1 MRDKIK
7 ENECCLYSR
16 LWKIENDFNE
26 SDYDGEEILQ
36 KHVIDNSCEPGAFLK
51 EIVHRYIN
59 SFFKAPENKDKMI
72 NWEFVFKIYSRNWNW
87 WRCCWKMQAKIW

>member
-7 ENECCLYSR
+7 ENGVVYTPDYVVRMIL
-16 LWKIENDFNE
+16 DE

-36 KHVIDNSCEPGAFLK
+36 KHVIDNSCGAGAFLK

-59 SFFKAPENKDKMI
+59 SFFKVPRNKEK
-72 NWEFVFKIYSRNWNW
+72 W
-87 WRCCWKMQAKIW
+87 